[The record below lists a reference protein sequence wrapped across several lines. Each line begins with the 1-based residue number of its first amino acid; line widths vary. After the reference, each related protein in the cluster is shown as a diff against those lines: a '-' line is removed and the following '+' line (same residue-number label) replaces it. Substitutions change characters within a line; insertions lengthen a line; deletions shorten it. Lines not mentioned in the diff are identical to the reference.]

1 MHNRISTGLM
11 AAVLVAVAAT
21 SLNAQAAK
29 RGKSGNYIYFE
40 PTGTTCNGVVV
51 ADEVKKVKIKAD
63 DYAAGMISADSAKT
77 IALCYVPGQISS
89 GEMNSN
95 GTRTVYAV
103 TVLPKDKKTYAKV
116 IIDANTGEV
125 LSTKTFGG
133 ARGYTVFLRESA
145 ERNKN
150 K

>member
-1 MHNRISTGLM
+1 MRAGVSSGLM
-11 AAVLVAVAAT
+11 TVALIAVAAT
-21 SLNAQAAK
+21 SLSAQAAR
-29 RGKSGNYIYFE
+29 RGKSHNYSYFE
-40 PTGTTCNGVVV
+40 PAGTTCNGAVV

-63 DYAAGMISADSAKT
+63 DYTAGMISPDSAKT

-103 TVLPKDKKTYAKV
+103 TVLPKDKKTYSKV

-125 LSTKTFGG
+125 LSTKQFGG
-133 ARGYTVFLRESA
+133 VRGYTGFLRESA
-145 ERNKN
+145 ER
-150 K
+150 